1 MKWVVLTYFIFLFS
15 SATSRDLSRFA
26 QEAEYKNEIAHHFN
40 NLKEEHF
47 KAVTIITFAQYL
59 QKCSYESIS
68 ELVKNVVDL
77 AQSCVA
83 NKDALACT
91 KSLQAIFLDEICQ
104 IKKLHDSYGA
114 MADCCANADPERNEC
129 FLSFKTTYPPFLIP
143 YQRPE
148 PDAVCK
154 ELKENRQSFLGH
166 YVYGVARRLPFLFA
180 PTILALGDDY
190 ELAVETCCPVTDIG
204 VCLEGKIAAL
214 KEKATE
220 MSLWHEHSCGI
231 WKMFGEKTFQ
241 AQKLALLSQRFPKA
255 PFEEV
260 YRVANNLKGVY
271 KECCDG
277 NMMDCM
283 HNKAQVVEYVCSK
296 QNVFSS
302 KIKKCCEKAAIDKGQ
317 CVVEAGRDEKPEDL
331 PLIAGKYVQDPDVCN
346 HFVAGHDKFLA
357 EFIYEYSRRHQE
369 FSTEMLL
376 RIAKGYEEVLEKCCK
391 NENPS
396 ECYGKVE
403 EKLQSHIQETEATV
417 KTNCDLL
424 KNGGEFEF
432 QKAVLIRFTKK
443 MPQVSTETLLEIT
456 KKMAA
461 VGVKCCQKSEDSR
474 LLCVERYLSIVI
486 QDMCKKQ
493 EATLI
498 NDQVAHCCNESYAN
512 RRPCFTKLGVDENY
526 VLPPFN
532 PDMFNFDETL
542 CTAPPQIWQE
552 NHLGMLINLIKHKPK
567 MTDEELQTIVT
578 GFSGMVDKC
587 CKAADHDTCF
597 GKEGA
602 NLIIKSR
609 ATLKSESKA

>member
-1 MKWVVLTYFIFLFS
+1 MKWVVLIYFIFFFS

-47 KAVTIITFAQYL
+47 KAVAIITFAQYL

-77 AQSCVA
+77 AQRCVA
-83 NKDALACT
+83 NKDDLGCT

-104 IKKLHDSYGA
+104 IKRLHDFYGA
-114 MADCCANADPERNEC
+114 MADCCANADPERNDC
-129 FLSFKTTYPPFLIP
+129 FLSFKMTYPPFLTP

-154 ELKENRQSFLGH
+154 ELKEDRQSFLGH

-190 ELAVETCCPVTDIG
+190 ELAVQTCCAVTDID
-204 VCLEGKIAAL
+204 VCLERKIAAL
-214 KEKATE
+214 KEKSTE
-220 MSLWHEHSCGI
+220 MSLWHEYSCGI
-231 WKMFGEKTFQ
+231 RKTFGERTFQ
-241 AQKLALLSQRFPKA
+241 AQ
-255 PFEEV
+255 
-260 YRVANNLKGVY
+260 
-271 KECCDG
+271 
-277 NMMDCM
+277 
-283 HNKAQVVEYVCSK
+283 
-296 QNVFSS
+296 
-302 KIKKCCEKAAIDKGQ
+302 
-317 CVVEAGRDEKPEDL
+317 
-331 PLIAGKYVQDPDVCN
+331 
-346 HFVAGHDKFLA
+346 FL
-357 EFIYEYSRRHQE
+357 YEYSRRHQE

-376 RIAKGYEEVLEKCCK
+376 RIAKGYEDVLEKCCK

-424 KNGGEFEF
+424 KKGGEFEF
-432 QKAVLIRFTKK
+432 QKAVLIRYTKK
-443 MPQVSTETLLEIT
+443 MPQAATETLLEIT
-456 KKMAA
+456 KKIAA
-461 VGVKCCQKSEDSR
+461 VGVKCCQKPEDSR
-474 LLCVERYLSIVI
+474 LPCAERYLSIVI

-498 NDQVAHCCNESYAN
+498 NDQVACCCNESYAN

-532 PDMFNFDETL
+532 PDTFNFDETL

-597 GKEGA
+597 GEEGA